1 MELLA
6 ALQDSEKS
14 FTTTSLSLRVTVPKR
29 NKQQWQKG
37 PCKVFFAMRLYLKDI
52 TSPQQVRDM
61 MELDGS
67 ELRHTRNIA
76 GVEKYESGEY
86 YQNLQE

>member
-1 MELLA
+1 
-6 ALQDSEKS
+6 
-14 FTTTSLSLRVTVPKR
+14 
-29 NKQQWQKG
+29 
-37 PCKVFFAMRLYLKDI
+37 MRLYLKDI

-61 MELDGS
+61 MGLDGS

>member
-1 MELLA
+1 
-6 ALQDSEKS
+6 
-14 FTTTSLSLRVTVPKR
+14 
-29 NKQQWQKG
+29 
-37 PCKVFFAMRLYLKDI
+37 MRLYLKDI

-76 GVEKYESGEY
+76 GVEKYESGSTTKICRNKRKKEKEIVKCCY
-86 YQNLQE
+86 LSIQMT